1 MSVLAYPPPA
11 QKTDS
16 DDLLA
21 DRIREVLRTQFRAAP
36 SRLDV
41 AVERGI
47 VTLRG
52 VANSFYQKQ
61 LWLHTT
67 WQFPEV
73 ERIDDQIKVQPDWN

>member
-1 MSVLAYPPPA
+1 MSVVAYPPTA
-11 QKTDS
+11 QKIHS

-21 DRIREVLRTQFRAAP
+21 DRIRDVLRTQFRAAS

-41 AVERGI
+41 VAEGGV

-52 VANSFYQKQ
+52 VANSYYQKQ

-73 ERIDDQIKVQPDWN
+73 ERIDDQIDVEPDWV